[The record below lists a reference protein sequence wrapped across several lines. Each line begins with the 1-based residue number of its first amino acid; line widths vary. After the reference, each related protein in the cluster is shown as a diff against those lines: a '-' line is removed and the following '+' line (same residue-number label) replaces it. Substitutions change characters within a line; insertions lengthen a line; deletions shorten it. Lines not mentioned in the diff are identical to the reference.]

1 MTPTGSDRAPD
12 SSAHDSSAPDSSAHD
27 SAAPDSAASG
37 VEPDELDDEGLS
49 WGDERDASHVEGP
62 APVTAADSDDEI
74 DPDAPA
80 MLSGASLVGHG
91 VFGGVALLSCVGWLV
106 SRDQFLTSFGGTA
119 VDRVQTAL
127 WLLGVALAIVAP
139 AVWFVTTMLLVPQSR
154 SSRRL
159 LVFAVGAV
167 ALAPWPLVIGGGA

>member
-1 MTPTGSDRAPD
+1 MTEPGTRRD
-12 SSAHDSSAPDSSAHD
+12 
-27 SAAPDSAASG
+27 
-37 VEPDELDDEGLS
+37 EPDDGLEDGLDEASDEALS

-62 APVTAADSDDEI
+62 VPVSQAAPEADDEL
-74 DPDAPA
+74 PGG
-80 MLSGASLVGHG
+80 MSSASLVGHG
-91 VFGGVALLSCVGWLV
+91 VFGGVALLSCVGWIV
-106 SRDQFLTSFGGTA
+106 SRDQFLLSFGGTP

-139 AVWFVTTMLLVPQSR
+139 AVWFMTTILLVPQSR